1 MPSPPPET
9 TTYLTPFHPGK
20 NSGSAHATYIIYYKY
35 FAFMAG
41 TKHNPALLSRVL
53 TLVRLFSPFN
63 PPLYYK
69 IMKTKKTRDKP
80 MRFHP
85 NKTVKKTYF

>member
-1 MPSPPPET
+1 
-9 TTYLTPFHPGK
+9 
-20 NSGSAHATYIIYYKY
+20 
-35 FAFMAG
+35 MAG

-69 IMKTKKTRDKP
+69 IIKTKKNRDKP